1 MRKDFRASRPALK
14 RISTGGLVLA
24 LMALFG
30 LPTAALAV
38 NETTATTDGAD
49 PATITVTALDV
60 SNFVTISG
68 GASSDF
74 ITIQDSRAG
83 VAAGGGCT
91 LHPADPDRLQC
102 PKPVSGDV
110 LKVIVHLGDGDDI
123 LQVTA
128 SAPIEAYGGLGE
140 DNLRGG
146 PDDDILN
153 GGCQVACAADGNDIL
168 EGAGGDDVLN
178 GDAGL
183 LDVTRYIGSTDR
195 DVTLDGIANDGGP
208 TELDN
213 VDTEAVQTSGGDDTL
228 IGDAADNVLTSGAG
242 DDSLDGGGGNDTLEG
257 GSGADLLVGGTGTDS
272 VSYNPESRAV
282 SVTTSDGLAN
292 DGVIDVDPSTLGNQ
306 SEGDNVSSDVESI
319 SGGSGNDFLEGG
331 IGAGTI
337 RGNGGNDVLN
347 GGNDTDP
354 DIIIGGGGTDTVT
367 YEGRVTGVNVSLDGI
382 ANDGDPLANAGAGEN
397 DDVGVSVE
405 RIIGGGGN
413 DTLTGNA
420 SPNFITGG
428 AGNDTLNGLGGN
440 DRLFGGAGNDT
451 FNGGSGTGDW
461 VDYSGAT
468 GAVVVTI
475 DGVANDGEGAES
487 DNVTTT
493 VENVLGGPGDD
504 DITGSTAK
512 NKLTGGLGN
521 DTLTGNAGNDI
532 LIGGDGDD
540 TLQGG
545 GGSDTLNGGL
555 GGDVLNGGPGT
566 GDNTSYAGRSSGVTV
581 NQNDGLAN
589 DGQGGVAEGDNVF
602 ANVERVVGTA
612 HDDDLDGGNGKQVLI
627 GGGGND
633 NLNGRDG
640 ADTLNGGG
648 GDDILVG
655 GFGSDSLQGG
665 AGDDRFFAR
674 DLNPPTHPNGYKD
687 SIICGPGADTI
698 ASRDTKDVVAASCE

>member
-1 MRKDFRASRPALK
+1 MRNVSRARRTSLK
-14 RISTGGLVLA
+14 RITSGGVVLA
-24 LMALFG
+24 LVALFG

-38 NETTATTDGAD
+38 GETTATVSGD
-49 PATITVTALDV
+49 PATVTVTALDA
-60 SNFVTISG
+60 SNFVSIGEST
-68 GASSDF
+68 DY
-74 ITIQDSRAG
+74 ITIRDSREG

-91 LHPADPDRLQC
+91 LNPADSSQLRC

-110 LKVIVHLGDGDDI
+110 LEVVVHLGDGNDI

-128 SAPIEAYGGLGE
+128 SEPIRAYGGLGA
-140 DNLRGG
+140 DNLLGG
-146 PDDDILN
+146 PDDDQLN

-168 EGAGGDDVLN
+168 SGGAGDDVLN

-195 DVTLDGIANDGGP
+195 DVSLDGVANDGGP

-213 VDTEAVQTSGGDDTL
+213 VDTEVVQTSGGDDIL
-228 IGDAADNVLTSGAG
+228 VGDGANNILTSGAG
-242 DDSLDGGGGNDTLEG
+242 VDSLDGGPGNDTLEG
-257 GSGADLLVGGTGTDS
+257 GLGGDLLVGGTGTDS

-337 RGNGGNDVLN
+337 QGNGGNDVLN
-347 GGNDTDP
+347 GGDDTDP
-354 DIIIGGGGTDTVT
+354 DIIIGGGGTDTVS
-367 YEGRVTGVNVSLDGI
+367 YEGRSGGVNVSLDGV
-382 ANDGDPLANAGAGEN
+382 ANDGALGEN
-397 DDVGVSVE
+397 DDVRADVE

-428 AGNDTLNGLGGN
+428 DGNDTLNGLGGN

-493 VENVLGGPGDD
+493 VENVLGGPGND
-504 DITGSTAK
+504 DITGSTA
-512 NKLTGGLGN
+512 NNTLTGGLGD

-532 LIGGDGDD
+532 LNGGDGND
-540 TLQGG
+540 TLEGG
-545 GGSDTLNGGL
+545 SGSDTLNGGL

-581 NQNDGLAN
+581 NQNDGDPN
-589 DGQGGVAEGDNVF
+589 DGEVGEGDNVF
-602 ANVERVVGTA
+602 ANVERVTGTA
-612 HDDDLDGGNGKQVLI
+612 FADDLDGGPGKQVLN

-640 ADTLNGGG
+640 SDTLNGGG
-648 GDDILVG
+648 GNDILTG
-655 GFGSDSLQGG
+655 GFGTDSLQGG

-674 DLNPPTHPNGYKD
+674 DLNPPTHPDGYKD
-687 SIICGPGADTI
+687 SIVCGPGADTI
-698 ASRDTKDVVAASCE
+698 ETRDAKDVEAASCE